1 MDLKQFDG
9 HTPGPWA
16 VHGNDV
22 VADDGSVVA
31 DVAGGYWWR
40 GKRPPFA
47 ANARLMAASPELLDE
62 VRRLTAEAA
71 DLRRERDEL
80 AARLE
85 AIERAEPVAWMHAD
99 RRMASGWAPRSARA
113 ENFVGWSPLIC
124 IPGVARQPPAAEPV
138 QVEPVGG
145 CSDSVSCPRGER

>member
-62 VRRLTAEAA
+62 VRRLTAEADA
-71 DLRRERDEL
+71 LRRERDEL
-80 AARLE
+80 ASSVGEARLQGRLE
-85 AIERAEPVAWMHAD
+85 ALA
-99 RRMASGWAPRSARA
+99 MAMTECGGLGGRDCREIRTAIDIRH
-113 ENFVGWSPLIC
+113 LDTL
-124 IPGVARQPPAAEPV
+124 RQMKTT
-138 QVEPVGG
+138 
-145 CSDSVSCPRGER
+145 